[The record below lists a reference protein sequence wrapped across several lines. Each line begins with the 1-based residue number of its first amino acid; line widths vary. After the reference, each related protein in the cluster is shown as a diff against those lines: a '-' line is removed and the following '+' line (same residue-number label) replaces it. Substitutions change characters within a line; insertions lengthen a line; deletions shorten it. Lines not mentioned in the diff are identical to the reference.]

1 MLDQLRTYTSY
12 TFTHAPAL
20 KLECWHKCMHAS
32 VCAYSTCTRHTCT
45 SVHALTQ
52 THTHRH
58 IGTCG
63 SRTRVC
69 TYMRT
74 HANTRTH
81 ILARAH
87 THPHAGSWQPRTY
100 SRTCTTLRSQRTC
113 STSSPSAKRASTT
126 TLRCA
131 TSVQGMA
138 MWVAV
143 RVYRYACRLA
153 YMQMMHTSIR
163 TWRT

>member
-74 HANTRTH
+74 HANTRTR
-81 ILARAH
+81 AYAH
-87 THPHAGSWQPRTY
+87 TCERTQTHARTY
-100 SRTCTTLRSQRTC
+100 SRGRTRTRTQVPGSHARTRVRALPYDLNGHAQPRLQAPNALQQRRC
-113 STSSPSAKRASTT
+113 GARHRCRAWP
-126 TLRCA
+126 C
-131 TSVQGMA
+131 G
-138 MWVAV
+138 
-143 RVYRYACRLA
+143 
-153 YMQMMHTSIR
+153 
-163 TWRT
+163 